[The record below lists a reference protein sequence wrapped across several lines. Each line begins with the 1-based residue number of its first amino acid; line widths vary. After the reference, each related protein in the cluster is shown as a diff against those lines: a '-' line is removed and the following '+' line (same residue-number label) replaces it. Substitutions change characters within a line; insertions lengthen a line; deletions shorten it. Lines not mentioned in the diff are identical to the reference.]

1 MELVRR
7 NSTILAVGT
16 GLVAGVGVLVWAKRK
31 RWVLVGHVEKLYIF
45 PLKSGAVIES
55 DILKFESMGPK
66 LGDMIDRGFA
76 VANSDT
82 YTIKDTHSF
91 PRLCL
96 VSMNVAM
103 DDTGVMTVTLESP
116 DAENSLMFQLSK
128 DFSLEPAE
136 RFASTSIIGG
146 KCSSVYDCGEAAANW
161 LSMTLKNQESGL
173 RLIYH
178 YKEVSMRTHSPRY
191 TAPFGDTMGPTYLPA
206 LSNAAPYH
214 LVTSSSVTELNLQL
228 KNKDDKVTALNFR
241 PNLVVRTLS
250 DKSYQEDW
258 WRQMRVGTVGLEFSL
273 PDNRC
278 LTVNYN
284 QETAEKDDR
293 VLKWLKTNR
302 RTLSKK
308 TEEKL
313 GGPAGVFG
321 HRYGLK
327 AGSEGHVKKGDD
339 VWAYLSRF

>member
-1 MELVRR
+1 MELVKR
-7 NSTILAVGT
+7 NSTILAVGA

-116 DAENSLMFQLSK
+116 DAENSLMFQLPK

-136 RFASTSIIGG
+136 RFASTNIIGG

-228 KNKDDKVTALNFR
+228 NNKDDKVTALNFR
-241 PNLVVRTLS
+241 PNLVVRPL
-250 DKSYQEDW
+250 
-258 WRQMRVGTVGLEFSL
+258 
-273 PDNRC
+273 
-278 LTVNYN
+278 
-284 QETAEKDDR
+284 
-293 VLKWLKTNR
+293 
-302 RTLSKK
+302 
-308 TEEKL
+308 
-313 GGPAGVFG
+313 
-321 HRYGLK
+321 
-327 AGSEGHVKKGDD
+327 
-339 VWAYLSRF
+339 

>member
-1 MELVRR
+1 MDLVRR
-7 NSTILAVGT
+7 HSTILAVGA
-16 GLVAGVGVLVWAKRK
+16 GLAVGVGVVIWAKRK
-31 RWVLVGHVEKLYIF
+31 RWVKVGHVEKLYIF

-96 VSMNVAM
+96 MSINMAM
-103 DDTGVMTVTLESP
+103 DDQGVMNVTLQSP
-116 DAENSLMFQLSK
+116 DAETNLVFQLPM
-128 DFSLEPAE
+128 DFSLEPTE

-146 KCSSVYDCGEAAANW
+146 KCSSVYDCGEEAANW
-161 LSMTLKNQESGL
+161 LSLTLKNQESGL

-214 LVTSSSVTELNLQL
+214 LVTSSSVSELNLQL
-228 KNKDDKVTALNFR
+228 NNTDNKVHALNFR
-241 PNLVVRTLS
+241 PNLVIRTLS
-250 DKSYQEDW
+250 DKPYQEDR
-258 WRQMRVGTVGLEFSL
+258 WREMRVGVVGLEFSL

-284 QETAEKDDR
+284 QENAEKDDR
-293 VLKWLKTNR
+293 VLKWLKINR
-302 RTLSKK
+302 RTLSKN
-308 TEEKL
+308 TEKKL

-321 HRYGLK
+321 HRYGLRP
-327 AGSEGHVKKGDD
+327 GSEGYVRKGDD